1 MATNAHENQP
11 ATTAVSAPG
20 PQPENVRPTAR
31 RRPPLFLLGVALFL
45 LGPIL
50 YVILFNQGHLA
61 TPWYVPILATA
72 GVLFMIL
79 SVRQRG
85 GFLRSTGLALFV
97 LLCAAQWFIFV
108 VASKT
113 PAYAGPVQVGG
124 SLPAFTANLA
134 DGKTF
139 ANKDL
144 AGGEPTVLVFF
155 RGRW

>member
-1 MATNAHENQP
+1 MATNAQENQP
-11 ATTAVSAPG
+11 AAAAVSAPI
-20 PQPENVRPTAR
+20 PQPENVRTTAP

-61 TPWYVPILATA
+61 TPWYVPILATV

-85 GFLRSTGLALFV
+85 GILRSAGLVLFV
-97 LLCAAQWFIFV
+97 LLCAGQWFIFV

-139 ANKDL
+139 ANQDL
-144 AGGEPTVLVFF
+144 AGGESTVLVFF

>member
-20 PQPENVRPTAR
+20 QQPEYVRPTAR

-50 YVILFNQGHLA
+50 YIVLFNQGHLA

-85 GFLRSTGLALFV
+85 GILRGTGLVLFG
-97 LLCAAQWFIFV
+97 LLCAGQWFIFV
-108 VASKT
+108 VATKT
-113 PAYAGPVQVGG
+113 PAYTGPVQVGG

-139 ANKDL
+139 ANQDL
-144 AGGEPTVLVFF
+144 AGGASTVLVFF